1 MEPILDFRSDTLTKP
16 SAAMRRAMAEAEVG
30 DDVFGEDPTTLRLE
44 ARVAELFGREASI
57 FVPSGTMANLIAV
70 GLHCGRGEEV
80 VLERRTHTF
89 SYEGGAMSG
98 LMGAMAAPVD
108 CEEGWLTA
116 AALEPSIRGDNVHW
130 PRTRLAIVENTAN
143 LAGGR
148 VVPLEELAKIAAL
161 CRRRGLALHV
171 DGARVWNAAAAGGG
185 ALCDIAALADT
196 LSCCLSKGLGC
207 PAGSLLVGEAPAI
220 AEARRLRKQLGGGM
234 RQTGVLAA
242 AGLHALDE
250 HLPNLADDHQ
260 LAREVAHALR
270 LVTDDGLLVESPETN
285 MVRVHAGDGLQR
297 DGLLAAWR
305 ELGLLA
311 LPLGESA
318 IRLVTH
324 RDLPADAAAQLR
336 ERLGR

>member
-1 MEPILDFRSDTLTKP
+1 MDPILDFRSDTLTKP
-16 SAAMRRAMAEAEVG
+16 SEAMRRAMAAAEVG
-30 DDVFGEDPTTLRLE
+30 DDVFREDPTVARLE
-44 ARVAELFGREASI
+44 ETVAGLFGREAAL

-70 GLHCGRGEEV
+70 GLHCRRGEEV

-89 SYEGGAMSG
+89 SYEGGALSG

-116 AALEPSIRGDNVHW
+116 AALEPAIRGEDVHW
-130 PRTRLAIVENTAN
+130 PRTKLAIVEDTAN

-148 VVPLEELAKIAAL
+148 VVPLGEIAKIGAL

-185 ALCDIAALADT
+185 TLADIAALADT

-207 PAGSLLVGEAPAI
+207 PVGSLLVGDAAAI

-234 RQTGVLAA
+234 RQAGMLAA

-260 LAREVAHALR
+260 LAREIAHALR
-270 LVTDDGLLVESPETN
+270 LVTDDELVVESPETN
-285 MVRVHAGDGLQR
+285 MIRVHAGDALQR
-297 DGLLAAWR
+297 DSLLARWGER
-305 ELGLLA
+305 GVRA
-311 LPLGESA
+311 LPLGERS

-324 RDLPADAAAQLR
+324 RDLPGDAAGQLR
-336 ERLGR
+336 ARLG